1 MDSTKTSLVEARNQK
16 AGLQINL
23 ESALWQNTVKEK
35 EIRQKDEDILS
46 AKRKN
51 DKLILAVKKMDCES
65 KIAVQA
71 LNSVIDT
78 KNDEI
83 VNLHKEVD
91 SLKLIT
97 ETQVRF
103 TIYVRN
109 SLYKTS
115 FQSIFRKRSRNLRSL
130 GSRKFEYSPR

>member
-1 MDSTKTSLVEARNQK
+1 MEARNQK

-115 FQSIFRKRSRNLRSL
+115 F
-130 GSRKFEYSPR
+130 